1 MSSLERNLEPFKRNN
16 SFRRSLPVN
25 LFRKAYKSVKRG
37 VMNTFNTKGQL
48 SRSNNSVSNIS
59 AAGRVQNQEDTRRVL
74 TAASTTDSPAP
85 DEITYK
91 NWYDTLAMISDTEG
105 YTKIEAADAAWID
118 SLEVSE
124 NPQKYNRPPEKFL
137 AFLNQ

>member
-74 TAASTTDSPAP
+74 TAASTTESPGP

-91 NWYDTLAMISDTEG
+91 NWYDT
-105 YTKIEAADAAWID
+105 
-118 SLEVSE
+118 
-124 NPQKYNRPPEKFL
+124 
-137 AFLNQ
+137 

>member
-1 MSSLERNLEPFKRNN
+1 
-16 SFRRSLPVN
+16 
-25 LFRKAYKSVKRG
+25 
-37 VMNTFNTKGQL
+37 MNKFNTKGQL
-48 SRSNNSVSNIS
+48 SRSNNSESNIS

-74 TAASTTDSPAP
+74 TAASTTDSPAR
-85 DEITYK
+85 YK

-124 NPQKYNRPPEKFL
+124 NRQKYNRPPEKFL